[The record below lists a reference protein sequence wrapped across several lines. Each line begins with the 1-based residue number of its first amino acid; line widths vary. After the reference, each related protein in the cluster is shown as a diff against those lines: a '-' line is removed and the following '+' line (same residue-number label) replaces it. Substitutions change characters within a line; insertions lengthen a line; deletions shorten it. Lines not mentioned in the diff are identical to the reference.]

1 LPFRIAHSGNTFTE
15 RLMTRLTLDRT
26 YRFAAL
32 ALMLTFGAAPAQA
45 QGATATGRSYTLN
58 GIEMYVE
65 THGSGDPLVL
75 LHGFGGAG
83 AMWGTMVQELAT
95 QYRVIVPDLRGH
107 GRSTNPSRQFTHRQ
121 SALDVLALMDS
132 LGITRFKAMGISTGG
147 MTLLHVAT
155 REPSRIEAM
164 VLIGA
169 TIYFP
174 EQARVIMRASTVDRL
189 RPADYERGRRIHA
202 RGDEQTREL
211 EEQFHAFKDSYDDM
225 NFTRPFLSTIS
236 ARTLIVH
243 GDRDEF
249 FPVEIPLEM
258 YRGIPNAELW
268 IIPGG
273 YHVPIFD
280 PAVPFVARA
289 RAFLK

>member
-1 LPFRIAHSGNTFTE
+1 MIRTAFL
-15 RLMTRLTLDRT
+15 LLTL
-26 YRFAAL
+26 AL
-32 ALMLTFGAAPAQA
+32 GAAGAQA
-45 QGATATGRSYTLN
+45 QGTAATGRTYALN

-65 THGSGDPLVL
+65 SHGAGEPLVL
-75 LHGFGGAG
+75 IHGFGAAG
-83 AMWGTMVQELAT
+83 AMWGSMVSELAT

-107 GRSTNPSRQFTHRQ
+107 GRSTNPSREFTFRQ
-121 SALDVLALMDS
+121 SALDIMALMDS
-132 LGITRFKAMGISTGG
+132 LGVDRFKAMGISAGG

-155 REPSRIEAM
+155 REPSRVEAM

-169 TIYFP
+169 ATYFP

-189 RPADYERGRRIHA
+189 RPADYERGRQLHA

-211 EEQFHAFKDSYDDM
+211 EAQFHGFKDSYDDV
-225 NFTRPFLSTIS
+225 NFTLPYLSQIT

-249 FPVEIPLEM
+249 FPVEIPMEM
-258 YRGIPNAELW
+258 YRGIPNSQLW

-273 YHVPIFD
+273 GHVPIFE
-280 PAVPFVARA
+280 PGVEFVTTV

>member
-1 LPFRIAHSGNTFTE
+1 MTSFARRLGLIFLTAVLGASGVH
-15 RLMTRLTLDRT
+15 
-26 YRFAAL
+26 
-32 ALMLTFGAAPAQA
+32 A
-45 QGATATGRSYTLN
+45 QGTALTGRSYALN

-65 THGSGDPLVL
+65 SHGEGEPLVL

-83 AMWGTMVQELAT
+83 SMWGSMVAELAT

-107 GRSTNPSRQFTHRQ
+107 GRSTNPSQQFTHRQ
-121 SALDVLALMDS
+121 SAQDVLALVDS
-132 LGITRFKAMGISTGG
+132 LGIDRFKAMGISTGG

-155 REPSRIEAM
+155 REPSRVEAM

-174 EQARVIMRASTVDRL
+174 EQAREIMRISTVDRL

-211 EEQFHAFKDSYDDM
+211 EAQFHAFKDSYDDM
-225 NFTRPFLSTIS
+225 NFTGPYLSTIT

-258 YRGIPNAELW
+258 YRGIPNAQLW

-273 YHVPIFD
+273 KHVPIFM
-280 PAVPFVARA
+280 PGVPFVATA
-289 RAFLK
+289 RAFLNR

>member
-1 LPFRIAHSGNTFTE
+1 MNLINALTRHATV
-15 RLMTRLTLDRT
+15 RLGLLLLLTVLST
-26 YRFAAL
+26 SAA
-32 ALMLTFGAAPAQA
+32 GAQA
-45 QGATATGRSYTLN
+45 TAATGRTIALN

-65 THGSGDPLVL
+65 SHGEGEPLVL
-75 LHGFGGAG
+75 LHGFGAAG
-83 AMWGTMVQELAT
+83 AMWGSIVPELAT
-95 QYRVIVPDLRGH
+95 SYRVIVPDLRGH
-107 GRSTNPSRQFTHRQ
+107 GRSTNPSQQFTHRQ

-132 LGITRFKAMGISTGG
+132 LGIARFKAMGVSTGG
-147 MTLLHVAT
+147 MTLLHLAT

-169 TIYFP
+169 SIYYP
-174 EQARVIMRASTVDRL
+174 EQAREIMRGATVDKI

-211 EEQFHAFKDSYDDM
+211 ERQFHAFKDSYDDM
-225 NFTRPFLSTIS
+225 NFTSPYLSQIT
-236 ARTLIVH
+236 ARTLIMH

-249 FPVEIPLEM
+249 FPVEIALEM

-273 YHVPIFD
+273 GHVPIFD
-280 PAVPFVARA
+280 PGVPFVATA
-289 RAFLK
+289 RAFLQGKDR